1 MAEQI
6 PFGTDNF
13 ADNPEPRVPSILL
26 LDVSG
31 SMAGPPIEELNHGLI
46 QYKQELSG
54 DSIASKRVELAL
66 MTFGGEVKLESSFC
80 TADNFTP
87 PTLQAGGD
95 TPMGLAIME
104 AIQLLRD
111 RKELYRS
118 NGIMFYRPWIFL
130 ITDGAP
136 TDQWLQASMRV
147 KEGEAKKEFSFF
159 GVGVEG
165 ANMDTLQQI
174 CSRQPLKLK
183 GLAFRELFT
192 WLSNSQ
198 QSVSRSQP
206 GEDVKL
212 TNPTG
217 PNGWATV

>member
-31 SMAGPPIEELNHGLI
+31 SMDGQPISELNEGLR
-46 QYKQELSG
+46 QYRDELSG
-54 DSIASKRVELAL
+54 DSIASKRVEVAL
-66 MTFGGEVKLESSFC
+66 MTFGGAVKLESTFC
-80 TADNFTP
+80 TAEHFVP
-87 PTLQAGGD
+87 PTLAAGGD
-95 TPMGLAIME
+95 TPMGQAIIE
-104 AIQLLRD
+104 SVQLLRD

-130 ITDGAP
+130 VTDGSP
-136 TDQWLQASMRV
+136 TDQWLQAAQRV
-147 KEGEAKKEFSFF
+147 KEGEAKKEFCFF

-165 ANMDTLQQI
+165 ANMDTLKQI
-174 CSRQPLKLK
+174 CVRQPLKLK

-206 GEDVKL
+206 GEEVQL
-212 TNPTG
+212 SNPTG

>member
-6 PFGTDNF
+6 AFGTDNF

-31 SMAGPPIEELNHGLI
+31 SMAGQPISELNEGLR
-46 QYKQELSG
+46 QYRDELNS
-54 DSIASKRVELAL
+54 DSIASKRVEVAL
-66 MTFGGEVKLESSFC
+66 MTFGGEVRLESTFC
-80 TADNFTP
+80 TADQFFP
-87 PTLQAGGD
+87 PMLSANGD
-95 TPMGLAIME
+95 TPMGQAIVE
-104 AIQLLRD
+104 SVQLLRD

-130 ITDGAP
+130 VTDGAP
-136 TDQWLQASMRV
+136 TDQWLQAAQRV
-147 KEGEAKKEFSFF
+147 KEGEAKKEFCFF

-174 CSRQPLKLK
+174 CVRQPLKLK

-206 GEDVKL
+206 GQEVQL
-212 TNPTG
+212 SNPAG